1 LEIEKYKTNKRK
13 DKQASQQVMNHQPL
27 YRTELRRVFLV
38 AGLPA
43 PATRADAHLQFF
55 DNYIR
60 DTRLRL
66 RSIRSPQ
73 TRAWTWILE
82 QRFPSDENDLSRWQV
97 AEIHLDE
104 AEHAAFEIFEG
115 REIRKN
121 ERVET
126 NELRFN
132 RYFYDFNGKQI
143 EIDLFLNPLWGYN
156 PAKVFFDSEAE
167 MKNFAPPDFAVAE
180 ITQNEFFIGR
190 NLLGK
195 TLADVRDALAAK
207 EN

>member
-1 LEIEKYKTNKRK
+1 
-13 DKQASQQVMNHQPL
+13 MHHQPF
-27 YRTELRRVFLV
+27 YRIEMRRVFLV
-38 AGLPA
+38 RELPA
-43 PATRADAHLQFF
+43 PLVRASAHLQFF

-66 RSIRSPQ
+66 RTIRSPQ
-73 TRAWTWILE
+73 TREWNWILQ
-82 QRFPSDENDLSRWQV
+82 QRFPLEAGDLSRWQV
-97 AEIHLDE
+97 SEIHLDE

-115 REIRKN
+115 RQITKN

-156 PAKVFFDSEAE
+156 PAKVFFETEAE
-167 MKNFAPPDFAVAE
+167 MKNFAPPGFAIAE
-180 ITQNEFFIGR
+180 ITQNEFFLGQ

-195 TLADVRDALAAK
+195 TFEDVRSEVAGAK
-207 EN
+207 L

>member
-1 LEIEKYKTNKRK
+1 MHN
-13 DKQASQQVMNHQPL
+13 QPL
-27 YRTELRRVFLV
+27 YRLEMRRVFLV
-38 AGLPA
+38 RELPA
-43 PATRADAHLQFF
+43 PLTRADAHLQFF

-66 RSIRSPQ
+66 RTIRSPQ
-73 TRAWTWILE
+73 TREWNWILE
-82 QRFPSDENDLSRWQV
+82 QRFPLDAADLSRWQV
-97 AEIHLDE
+97 SEIHLDE

-115 REIRKN
+115 REVKKN

-132 RYFYDFNGKQI
+132 RYFYDFDDKQI

-156 PAKVFFDSEAE
+156 PAKVFFETEAE
-167 MKNFAPPDFAVAE
+167 MKNFTPPDFAIAE
-180 ITQNEFFIGR
+180 ITQNEFFLGQ

-195 TLADVRDALAAK
+195 TFEDVRAELAAK
-207 EN
+207 EI

>member
-1 LEIEKYKTNKRK
+1 
-13 DKQASQQVMNHQPL
+13 MNYQPL
-27 YRTELRRVFLV
+27 YRIEMRRVFLLRE
-38 AGLPA
+38 LPA
-43 PATRADAHLQFF
+43 PLTRASAHLQFF
-55 DNYIR
+55 DNYIH

-66 RSIRSPQ
+66 RTIRSPQ
-73 TRAWTWILE
+73 TRKWDWILQ
-82 QRFPSDENDLSRWQV
+82 QRFAPDAGDLSRWQIS
-97 AEIHLDE
+97 EIHLSE

-132 RYFYDFNGKQI
+132 RYFYEYENKRI

-156 PAKVFFDSEAE
+156 PAKVFFESEE
-167 MKNFAPPDFAVAE
+167 ELKNFEKPDFAVAE
-180 ITQNEFFIGR
+180 ITQNEFFLGQ

-195 TLADVRDALAAK
+195 TFADVQSELAAL
-207 EN
+207 E

>member
-1 LEIEKYKTNKRK
+1 MI
-13 DKQASQQVMNHQPL
+13 HQPF

-38 AGLPA
+38 RELPA
-43 PATRADAHLQFF
+43 PLTRASEHLQFF

-66 RSIRSPQ
+66 RAIRSPQ
-73 TRAWTWILE
+73 TRAWNWILE
-82 QRFPSDENDLSRWQV
+82 QRFPAREDDLSRWQV
-97 AEIHLDE
+97 ARIHLSE

-115 REIRKN
+115 REIKKN

-126 NELRFN
+126 SELRFN
-132 RYFYDFNGKQI
+132 RYFYDFDGRQI

-156 PAKVFFDSEAE
+156 PAKVFFETEEE
-167 MKNFAPPDFAVAE
+167 MKNFQLPDFALAE
-180 ITQNEFFIGR
+180 ITQNEFFLGP

-195 TLADVRDALAAK
+195 TFEDVRAEISAAK
-207 EN
+207 KTEKITK